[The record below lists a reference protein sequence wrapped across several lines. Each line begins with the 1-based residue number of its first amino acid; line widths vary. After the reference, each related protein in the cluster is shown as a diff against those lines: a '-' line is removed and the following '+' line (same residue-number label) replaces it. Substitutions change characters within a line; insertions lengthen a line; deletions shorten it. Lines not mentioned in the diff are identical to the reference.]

1 MIVTRQFQDQL
12 VLSDMPV
19 IEAMRKSALNKE
31 RVLYCVRDD
40 GALEGVV
47 TAGDFQRWIVS
58 QATLDMNT
66 AVVDASQRNYRFARL
81 GDTQARILEL
91 FSERIDQIPIVDA
104 RGVLVAIAKRQ
115 AHELRIG
122 DKRISE
128 ASPAFLIAEI
138 GNNHNG
144 SLVMAKKLVDAA
156 VDAGADCVKFQMRDL
171 KSLYSNGGDPNDA
184 REDLGSQY
192 VLGLLSRFQL
202 TVHEF
207 AELFAYCRKIGV
219 LAMCT
224 PWDQASLREL
234 ESFGMQGYKIASAD
248 LTNLNLLEAVADTG
262 KPVIMST
269 GMSTEEEI
277 RQSVEHLRRCSANF
291 VLLHTNSTY
300 PAPYKDINLKF
311 MQRLKDL
318 GQCIVGY
325 SGHELGIN
333 VAMAAVAMGAKVVEK
348 HFTLDRSLEGNDH
361 RVSLL
366 PEEFRAMVDGIR
378 QVEAAIG
385 QAVERRV
392 TQGELMNRESLAKS
406 IVANCSIKEGEAIRR
421 EMLDVKSP
429 GKGLQPNR
437 LADLVGKP
445 ALRDFSAGDFFFP
458 SDLGIH
464 GVKPRAF
471 QFRHPWGIPVR
482 YHDYRAILA
491 LSNPDLLE
499 FHLSFKDMSEPV
511 EKYFTGPVD
520 ADVVVH
526 SPEIFEHD
534 HLMDL
539 CSEDAAHR
547 RESIRN
553 MQCVA
558 DVARSLKPFFT
569 RARRVLIVANVGGFT
584 MKGAIE
590 PEARKPLYR
599 RLEES
604 LAQVDQTDV
613 EIIPQTMPPFPWLFG
628 GRRFHN
634 LFVDPDE
641 IVEYCQRTG
650 TRICLDIS
658 HSKLAC
664 NQNHWYL
671 TDFVRKVGPYVAHMH
686 IVDAAGVDDEGL
698 QIGDGEID
706 FAALGRQMQSCVPN
720 AGFIPEIWQGHKN
733 NGEGFWFALD
743 KLEPH
748 L

>member
-1 MIVTRQFQDQL
+1 MIITRQFQDQL

-19 IEAMRKSALNKE
+19 IEAMRKSSDNKE
-31 RVLYCVRDD
+31 RVLYCVREN
-40 GALEGVV
+40 GVLEGIV
-47 TAGDFQRWIVS
+47 TGGDFQRWIIS
-58 QATLDMNT
+58 QKKLDMNVPVLK
-66 AVVDASQRNYRFARL
+66 ACQRNFRFARV
-81 GDTQARILEL
+81 GDTQGRISEL
-91 FSERIDQIPIVDA
+91 FSDRIDQIPLLDA

-122 DKRISE
+122 NKKISE

-144 SLVMAKKLVDAA
+144 SLAMAKQLVDAA
-156 VDAGADCVKFQMRDL
+156 AAAGADCVKFQMRDL
-171 KSLYSNGGDPNDA
+171 QSLYSNGGDPNDA

-192 VLGLLSRFQL
+192 VLSLLSRFQL
-202 TVHEF
+202 KVREF
-207 AELFAYCRKIGV
+207 EELFAYCRERDV
-219 LAMCT
+219 LALCT
-224 PWDQASLREL
+224 PWDQASLKEL
-234 ESFGMQGYKIASAD
+234 EAFGMKGYKIASAD
-248 LTNLNLLEAVADTG
+248 LTNLNLLEAVAETG
-262 KPVIMST
+262 KPILMST

-291 VLLHTNSTY
+291 ALLHTNSTY

-311 MQRLKDL
+311 MQRLKDV
-318 GQCIVGY
+318 GQCLIGY

-333 VAMAAVAMGAKVVEK
+333 VVMAAVAMGAKVIEK

-366 PEEFRAMVDGIR
+366 PDEFRAMVDGVR
-378 QVEAAIG
+378 QIEASMG
-385 QAVERRV
+385 QPSERRI

-406 IVANCSIKEGEAIRR
+406 IVANRPIMEGEMIRR
-421 EMLDVKSP
+421 EMLDIKSP

-437 LADLVGKP
+437 LADLLGKP
-445 ALRDFSAGDFFFP
+445 ATRSFVAGDFFFP
-458 SDLGIH
+458 SDLGVH
-464 GVKPRAF
+464 GVKPRRF
-471 QFRHPWGIPVR
+471 NFKRPWGVPVR
-482 YHDYRAILA
+482 YHDYRSILA

-511 EKYFTGPVD
+511 QKYFDKPIDV
-520 ADVVVH
+520 DVVVH

-539 CSEDAAHR
+539 CSDDAAYR
-547 RESIRN
+547 KESIRN
-553 MQCVA
+553 MQRVA
-558 DVARSLKPFFT
+558 DVARSIKPYFK
-569 RARRVLIVANVGGFT
+569 RAARVLIVTNVGGFT

-641 IVEYCQRTG
+641 IVEYCGRTDS
-650 TRICLDIS
+650 RVCLDIS

-671 TDFVRKVGPYVAHMH
+671 TDFVQKVGPYTAHLH
-686 IVDAAGVDDEGL
+686 IVDAAGVDDG
-698 QIGDGEID
+698 G
-706 FAALGRQMQSCVPN
+706 
-720 AGFIPEIWQGHKN
+720 
-733 NGEGFWFALD
+733 
-743 KLEPH
+743 
-748 L
+748 